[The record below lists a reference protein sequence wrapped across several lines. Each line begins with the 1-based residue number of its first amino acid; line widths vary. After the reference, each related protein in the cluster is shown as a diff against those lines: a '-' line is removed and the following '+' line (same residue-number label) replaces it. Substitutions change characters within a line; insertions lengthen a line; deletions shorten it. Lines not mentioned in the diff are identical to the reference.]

1 VLYIRAQI
9 GKRASISS
17 FPDHSFFNPN
27 RESLLVLMDAALF
40 AVQEQYKLTY
50 SPNMEVTGF
59 SAAW

>member
-1 VLYIRAQI
+1 
-9 GKRASISS
+9 
-17 FPDHSFFNPN
+17 
-27 RESLLVLMDAALF
+27 MDAALF